1 MFQAF
6 GVHGP
11 ELKPVADVVID
22 VALVVL
28 AFAFLI
34 TAPRSSRHDAALLGT
49 MVVAVTALRV
59 LMQPLPNVQPVT
71 VAALL
76 VGAQL
81 GARRGVA
88 FAILVT
94 LLSNMLI
101 GDGWWTLFQAAG
113 WSAVAVLGSRLTL
126 MKNGDFNHGQLYLA
140 VIGSAFLFD
149 ALASLSILTPGMGL
163 IDFTIYLAH
172 GIPFDILHALGNLAF
187 AVWFG
192 PFVHRQLGG
201 LESSDSFEQSVVEHH
216 VING

>member
-11 ELKPVADVVID
+11 ELTPVADLVID
-22 VALVVL
+22 VVLVTF

-34 TAPRSSRHDAALLGT
+34 TAPRSNRYDVALLGT

-94 LLSNMLI
+94 LLSNSLI

-113 WSAVAVLGSRLTL
+113 WSSVALLGSRIALV
-126 MKNGDFNHGQLYLA
+126 KNGEFNHGQLYLT
-140 VIGSAFLFD
+140 VIASAFLFD
-149 ALASLSILTPGMGL
+149 AIASLSILTSAMSVA
-163 IDFTIYLAH
+163 DFGIYLAH

-201 LESSDSFEQSVVEHH
+201 LESSNTFEQSVVEHH
-216 VING
+216 VIDG

>member
-11 ELKPVADVVID
+11 ELTPAADVVID

-28 AFAFLI
+28 AFTFLI

-113 WSAVAVLGSRLTL
+113 WGAVAVLGSRLTL

-140 VIGSAFLFD
+140 VIGSAFLFG
-149 ALASLSILTPGMGL
+149 ALASLSIFTPSMGL
-163 IDFTIYLAH
+163 VDFAIYLAH

-201 LESSDSFEQSVVEHH
+201 LESSHSLEQSVVEHH